1 MRGTRLLARTIGAL
15 AITAMC
21 TGPAMGA
28 GPLTPIQ
35 HVVVIFQE
43 NVSFDHY
50 FGTYPVAG
58 NTGAPGEP
66 IFHADPHTP
75 SVNNLLSAG
84 LLTNNPNFVSPNG
97 NPFRLSRANAATCD
111 QDHGYTDEESMFD
124 FGLMDNFLHFNV
136 GTCTGLVTPGPPF
149 PNGGHPADL
158 TMGYFDGNTV
168 TAFWNYAQ
176 HFAMNDNSYGT
187 GFGPSSPGVIN
198 LVSGNTNGVDP
209 ASLMKGAAS
218 DTVADGKGGL
228 SLIND
233 GQPGGD
239 TCDSRDNLSFVSTAK
254 NIGNLLNT
262 AGVTWGNFAG
272 GFDLTVTNPN
282 GTSGCGRT
290 HTSATGV
297 FVAKSDYI
305 PHHEGFQYYAS
316 TANPMHTRPTSVALI
331 GQTDGAVNHQYDL
344 HDFFDAVKAGNFPA
358 VSILK
363 AEGWQDGH
371 AGYSSPLDEQTFVV
385 NTVNFIES
393 TPQWANT
400 LIVIAY
406 DDSDGWYD
414 HQIGPI
420 VSQSDTVADVGPAGS
435 INAGKQL
442 CGTTKNTNGIGGRCG
457 YGPRLPFIVIS
468 PFAKRNFVDHTITD
482 QSSIIAFIED
492 NWGLPRIPNSMDS
505 IAGPITNMLDFSH
518 HENEGNG
525 NSLFLDPSTGQPV
538 HHGEEGGGN
547 GAGNGGGD

>member
-1 MRGTRLLARTIGAL
+1 MRGNRLLARAIGAL

-21 TGPAMGA
+21 AGPAGA
-28 GPLTPIQ
+28 GTTTPIQ

-50 FGTYPVAG
+50 FGTYPIAG
-58 NTGAPGEP
+58 NTGAAGEP

-84 LLTNNPNFVSPNG
+84 LLTNNPNFLSPNG
-97 NPFRLSRANAATCD
+97 NPFRISRANAATCD
-111 QDHGYTDEESMFD
+111 QDHGYTDEQSMFD
-124 FGLMDNFLHFNV
+124 FGLMDSFLHFNT

-149 PNGGHPADL
+149 PNANHPADL
-158 TMGYFDGNTV
+158 IMGYFDGNTV
-168 TAFWNYAQ
+168 TALWNYAQ

-187 GFGPSSPGVIN
+187 TFGPSSPGVIN
-198 LVSGNTNGVDP
+198 LVAGNTNGIDP
-209 ASLMKGAAS
+209 ASLMMGAAS

-239 TCDSRDNLSFVSTAK
+239 VCDSRDNLSFLSTAK
-254 NIGNLLNT
+254 NIGDSLNT

-272 GFDLTVTNPN
+272 GFDLTITNPN
-282 GTSGCGRT
+282 GTKGCHRT
-290 HTSATGV
+290 TSSQTGV
-297 FVAKSDYI
+297 FVPKVDYI
-305 PHHEGFQYYAS
+305 PHHEGFQYYADTS
-316 TANPMHTRPTSVALI
+316 NPMHTRPSSIAKI

-363 AEGWQDGH
+363 AQGFQDGH
-371 AGYSSPLDEQTFVV
+371 AGYSSPLDEQTFIV

-400 LIVIAY
+400 VIVIAY

-442 CGTTKNTNGIGGRCG
+442 CGTTKNTDGIGGRCG

-538 HHGEEGGGN
+538 HHGEGGDGGGN
-547 GAGNGGGD
+547 GQGGGD